1 MKTIKTLFAR
11 VGVVVAGVAAS
22 AAHAAGPDFSSLT
35 SAVDWGTASAAV
47 LAISAGVAGVYIIM
61 AGAKLILGTVK
72 KA

>member
-1 MKTIKTLFAR
+1 MKMISSLLSRA
-11 VGVVVAGVAAS
+11 GVVAAGVTAS

-35 SAVDWGTASAAV
+35 GAVDWGTASAAV
-47 LAISAGVAGVYIIM
+47 LAISAGVAGVYILM